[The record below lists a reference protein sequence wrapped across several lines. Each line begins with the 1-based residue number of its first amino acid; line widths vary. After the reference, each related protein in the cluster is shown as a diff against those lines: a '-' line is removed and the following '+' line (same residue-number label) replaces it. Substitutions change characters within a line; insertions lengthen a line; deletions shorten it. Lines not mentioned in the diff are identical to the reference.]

1 MAAPIFRNLLSYDQN
16 VSLVVYSA
24 GNKDVD
30 GYLPWESVIIDG
42 FYPTG
47 QVMLND
53 NVLKTRKVIKR
64 FFIVGFWTLLLE
76 TLLCLYIA
84 YISNSVTIFT
94 FMLQN
99 TLSLIIYFFAIIALD
114 LSIKDNTYQFPYGTG
129 RLENFISFFQA
140 ALSLPGAAIVIYSI
154 WKTTVQAP
162 PEISFGYTQ
171 IAFLYINL
179 RLVLLKWW
187 AHSIMKRSDA
197 YSPIL
202 RAYNVYYTIC
212 LVETTVS
219 AVSLLVALYFQ
230 HSDRVVLARGID
242 IFLSVIFVTYWI
254 VNSLKVMKE
263 NFEALIDL
271 PLKEAD
277 QLLILKILSEQF
289 DQYEE
294 VGYIYSR
301 ISGRQK
307 IIEIELSFSKNRSLS
322 EIAGL
327 REAMKNSLEQHFT
340 DFKFNL
346 IPVIK

>member
-1 MAAPIFRNLLSYDQN
+1 
-16 VSLVVYSA
+16 V
-24 GNKDVD
+24 
-30 GYLPWESVIIDG
+30 
-42 FYPTG
+42 TG
-47 QVMLND
+47 PNRKFMFTD
-53 NVLKTRKVIKR
+53 DILKTRKEIKR

-84 YISNSVTIFT
+84 YISNSVIIFT

-99 TLSLIIYFFAIIALD
+99 SLSLIVYFFAIIALD
-114 LSIKDNTYQFPYGTG
+114 LSIKDNSYKFPYGTG
-129 RLENFISFFQA
+129 RLENFVSFFQA

-154 WKTTVQAP
+154 WKTVVNAP
-162 PEISFGYTQ
+162 PAISFGYTQ
-171 IAFLYINL
+171 IAFLYIYF
-179 RLVLLKWW
+179 RLVMLKWW
-187 AHSIMKRSDA
+187 ANSIMKRSDA

-202 RAYNVYYTIC
+202 KAYNIYYTIC
-212 LVETTVS
+212 LIEAILS

-230 HSDRVVLARGID
+230 HSDRVLQARIID
-242 IFLSVIFVTYWI
+242 ILLSVILATYWI

-277 QLLILKILSEQF
+277 QLMIMKTLATHF
-289 DQYEE
+289 DQYEGI
-294 VGYIYSR
+294 GYIYSR

-307 IIEIELSFSKNRSLS
+307 IIEIELSFSRNKSLS
-322 EIAGL
+322 EIADL
-327 REAMKNSLEQHFT
+327 QEAMKNSLEKHFS